1 MPWMKEA
8 RTKRTTDMMKILK
21 RSGLAAMLIL
31 LGTVTAL
38 AEPQSYSLK
47 VNGLACPF
55 CAFGIEKQLSKI
67 DGVGDLKTDVKA
79 GVVRLTMKDGS
90 LLDKAEAKQAVD
102 RAGFTLRGIEK
113 VRKAPQQGG
122 ESQ

>member
-1 MPWMKEA
+1 
-8 RTKRTTDMMKILK
+8 MMKILK

-47 VNGLACPF
+47 VDGLACPF